1 MIAIATVLTVTVL
14 AIVLTIVMMITAYN
28 TKDVKL
34 LKASVNFIKTVLL
47 SDLVYTVLV
56 LVIGLAPIR

>member
-1 MIAIATVLTVTVL
+1 MTAIATVLTVTVL